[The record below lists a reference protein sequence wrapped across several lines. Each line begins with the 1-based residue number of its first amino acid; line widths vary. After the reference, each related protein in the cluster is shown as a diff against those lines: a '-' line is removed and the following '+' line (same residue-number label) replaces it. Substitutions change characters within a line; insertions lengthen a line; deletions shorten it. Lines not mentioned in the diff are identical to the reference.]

1 MLSRTRRQRTPR
13 PKVFWF
19 FFSKK
24 NNFLPLPDLGLAWA
38 ANMHAGD
45 FPAAWSIS
53 DAVLA
58 SRRRVGPPDD
68 PSLPY
73 HRRWVWDGTQ
83 PDALPVLVRCYHG
96 LGDTLQFLR
105 FLLPLRAR
113 AASLTLEVQPALLP
127 LLADFPGIDR
137 LHAFDPGQPLPRGPC
152 DMEIM
157 ELGHVLRATEADI
170 SVSVPYLSSPA
181 PVPFPVP
188 PGAIALSWQA
198 GEWDSARSIPLGSLL
213 AAVHPRGRKLI
224 SLQRGAGAGEA
235 MHREFLNPA
244 DDNPDVPR
252 TAALICASACVVT
265 VDTMVA
271 HLAGTLG
278 RPAYLLLK
286 HTPDWR
292 WPLRGPSTPWYPSLT
307 LLHQA
312 SPGDWRAPVAALASL
327 LRIA

>member
-1 MLSRTRRQRTPR
+1 VLSRTRRLRTPWG
-13 PKVFWF
+13 KVFWF

-24 NNFLPLPDLGLAWA
+24 NIFLPLPDLAQTWA
-38 ANMHAGD
+38 AHMREGETQ
-45 FPAAWSIS
+45 AAWRIS

-58 SRRRVGPPDD
+58 RRAGPPDD
-68 PSLPY
+68 PSVPY
-73 HRRWVWDGTQ
+73 HNRFVWDGT
-83 PDALPVLVRCYHG
+83 PPNGLPVLVRCYHG
-96 LGDTLQFLR
+96 LGDVLQFLR
-105 FLLPLRAR
+105 FLPALRAR

-127 LLADFPGIDR
+127 LLAGTQVIDR
-137 LHAFDPGQPLPRGPC
+137 LHAFDPAHPLPRGPC

-157 ELGHVLRATEADI
+157 ELAHVLRANTADI
-170 SVSVPYLSSPA
+170 SAPVPYLACPEHA
-181 PVPFPVP
+181 PFHIP
-188 PGAIALSWQA
+188 PGSVALAWQA
-198 GEWDSARSIPLGSLL
+198 GGWDPARSIPLPLLL
-213 AAVHPRGRKLI
+213 AAVHAPGRALI

-235 MHREFLNPA
+235 THPAFLNQA
-244 DDNPDVPR
+244 DNNLHMAR
-252 TAALICASACVVT
+252 TAALICAAACVVT

-271 HLAGTLG
+271 HLAGALG

-312 SPGDWRAPVAALASL
+312 SPGDWRAPVAGLASL